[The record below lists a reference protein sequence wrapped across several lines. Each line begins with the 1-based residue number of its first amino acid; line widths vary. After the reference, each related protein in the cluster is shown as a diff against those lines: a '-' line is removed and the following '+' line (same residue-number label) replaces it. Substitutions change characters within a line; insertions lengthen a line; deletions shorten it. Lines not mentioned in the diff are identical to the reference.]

1 MLNRFNELWSE
12 VTREG
17 SLELLG
23 KMRTMGY
30 FDAPA
35 SSSNHLAKRGGLL
48 EHSINVTELML
59 KMATATDAPYERETL
74 IIVGLLHDIGKA
86 SYYGKPAY
94 KPNILKSGKVSEAK
108 PYEKNKEL
116 PLVPH
121 EVSAIHIISQ
131 HMELSEDEV
140 FAILYHNGL
149 YTSLGYEI
157 KNSGRETHLYLI
169 THAADMIASRI
180 LEK

>member
-12 VTREG
+12 VKREG

-35 SSSNHLAKRGGLL
+35 SGSYHLAKRGGLL
-48 EHSINVTELML
+48 EHSINVTETLL
-59 KMATATDAPYERETL
+59 KMAKAVDAPYERETL

-86 SYYGKPAY
+86 DYYGKPQY
-94 KPNILKSGKVSEAK
+94 IDNILKSGKRSEAK
-108 PYEKNKEL
+108 PYETNKER
-116 PLVPH
+116 VAIPH
-121 EVSAIHIISQ
+121 EVAALHIIPL
-131 HMELSEDEV
+131 HMELTEDEA

-149 YTSLGYEI
+149 YTSIGYQL
-157 KNSGRETHLYLI
+157 KGKETPLQILLHC
-169 THAADMIASRI
+169 ADMLSSRG
-180 LEK
+180 EE

>member
-1 MLNRFNELWSE
+1 MLTRFNELWNE
-12 VTREG
+12 VEREG
-17 SLELLG
+17 SEELLNH
-23 KMRTMGY
+23 MREIGY
-30 FDAPA
+30 FEAPA
-35 SSSNHLAKRGGLL
+35 SGSNHLARRFGLL

-59 KMATATDAPYERETL
+59 KMAEATDLDSPRESL

-86 SYYGKPAY
+86 SYFGQPAY
-94 KPNILKSGKVSEAK
+94 IPNILKSGKVSEAR
-108 PYEKNKEL
+108 PYERNKSM

-121 EVSAIHIISQ
+121 EISAIHIITQ
-131 HMELSEDEV
+131 FMELSEDEL

-169 THAADMIASRI
+169 THCADMIASRI
-180 LEK
+180 IEK